1 MSNVKKVMSSRHNGT
16 AIHKE
21 LTVYMASCTK
31 LMQDQSHQ
39 ILHGDWSWPQDP
51 IPSSELLWKLVN
63 TEGKENSFALTC
75 NSSQVNHN
83 SS

>member
-1 MSNVKKVMSSRHNGT
+1 MGNVKEVMSSRHNGT
-16 AIHKE
+16 ATHE
-21 LTVYMASCTK
+21 EFTLFMASCTK
-31 LMQDQSHQ
+31 LIQGQSHQ

-51 IPSSELLWKLVN
+51 IPSSDIFWKLVN
-63 TEGKENSFALTC
+63 AEGKDHCFSLAC